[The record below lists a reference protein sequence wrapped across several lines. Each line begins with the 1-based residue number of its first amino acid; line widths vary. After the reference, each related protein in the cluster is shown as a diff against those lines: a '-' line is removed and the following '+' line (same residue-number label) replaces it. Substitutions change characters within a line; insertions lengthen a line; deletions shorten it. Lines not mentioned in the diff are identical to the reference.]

1 MARQCVDCRDYPS
14 ESNCDLTICSDNV
27 EHLIDASVIHAV
39 TVHGETDSPEL
50 RESTRRSMKPE
61 SSLSRAA

>member
-14 ESNCDLTICSDNV
+14 ESGCDLTICSDNE
-27 EHLIDASVIHAV
+27 EHLIDAAVIHAQ
-39 TVHGETDSPEL
+39 TVHGETDTPEL
-50 RESTRRSMKPE
+50 REMTRKSMKLE